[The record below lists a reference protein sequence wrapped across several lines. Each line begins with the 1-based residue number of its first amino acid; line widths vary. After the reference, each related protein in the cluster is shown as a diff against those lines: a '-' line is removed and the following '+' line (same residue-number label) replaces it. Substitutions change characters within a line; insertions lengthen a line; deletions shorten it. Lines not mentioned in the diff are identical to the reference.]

1 MVPRGGRATS
11 GRNAAR
17 GRGRGR
23 GAAAGAPADEPPV
36 DAEPDD
42 DIDYA
47 LHPIGIIVYSH
58 DPPKDIRFTISRDL
72 FKSYPAA
79 TFDALPARMT
89 GVIDQWVRKA
99 EGKLKISWPF
109 DESNTVKYL
118 SSLLAKDLDMRLET
132 YESGRAAPKAKG
144 MQAKQRYAVA
154 LASGPYAYHTPTGV
168 EEGSPTADGNCPF
181 QKGGAWARWRSVPE
195 RGRYRLRPSTGAAQ
209 PAIKKARFARS
220 WALVGLPV
228 HLPTAFYVCGVPCL
242 PPFQRSWHRRFA
254 LGVAP
259 ASSCAPASS

>member
-47 LHPIGIIVYSH
+47 LHPIGIIVASH
-58 DPPKDIRFTISRDL
+58 DPPKDIRFSISRDL

-99 EGKLKISWPF
+99 EGKL
-109 DESNTVKYL
+109 N
-118 SSLLAKDLDMRLET
+118 
-132 YESGRAAPKAKG
+132 
-144 MQAKQRYAVA
+144 
-154 LASGPYAYHTPTGV
+154 
-168 EEGSPTADGNCPF
+168 ADREN
-181 QKGGAWARWRSVPE
+181 V
-195 RGRYRLRPSTGAAQ
+195 RGRKPWHGVLERKKGVITTTTCGRHRL
-209 PAIKKARFARS
+209 
-220 WALVGLPV
+220 L
-228 HLPTAFYVCGVPCL
+228 C
-242 PPFQRSWHRRFA
+242 
-254 LGVAP
+254 
-259 ASSCAPASS
+259 

>member
-1 MVPRGGRATS
+1 MPGHGPSWGPGHERPQCGARPRTWARS
-11 GRNAAR
+11 GRRARRRAAR
-17 GRGRGR
+17 RSTRS
-23 GAAAGAPADEPPV
+23 PN
-36 DAEPDD
+36 D

-109 DESNTVKYL
+109 DQSNTVEYL
-118 SSLLAKDLDMRLET
+118 SSLLAKDLYMWLET

-220 WALVGLPV
+220 WALVGLP
-228 HLPTAFYVCGVPCL
+228 Y
-242 PPFQRSWHRRFA
+242 RRLA
-254 LGVAP
+254 NAI
-259 ASSCAPASS
+259 AI